1 MPAIYNSAHGLRSN
15 TEKQQQ
21 LGCWYEGRHSRS
33 GSWRGGRGQA
43 RPASGRVRAPAPGTC
58 TLRREPERL
67 TTLSLSLC
75 VHACMRAHRRTNERK
90 HSGNQRARTE
100 GSQVGLRFLPHPPP
114 LPVFNSPRQ
123 ALWSRGGRARA
134 RQPRALAAAAPGKA
148 RGARASCY
156 ASEQGQRDRARMSVE
171 AGRAIRRDG
180 VMSEK
185 GRGFPRSGARPVLC
199 PCWEGACG
207 VWSHL

>member
-1 MPAIYNSAHGLRSN
+1 
-15 TEKQQQ
+15 
-21 LGCWYEGRHSRS
+21 
-33 GSWRGGRGQA
+33 
-43 RPASGRVRAPAPGTC
+43 
-58 TLRREPERL
+58 
-67 TTLSLSLC
+67 
-75 VHACMRAHRRTNERK
+75 MRAHRRTNERK

-185 GRGFPRSGARPVLC
+185 GRGFPRAMSWRAPGVVPLLGRVRVASGHICKARAAPRLRARRCAFVDPAAGTRGINLV
-199 PCWEGACG
+199 GG
-207 VWSHL
+207 GQKN